1 MKPAKTCA
9 IMRAMTKTSLANKLE
24 KELPAEL
31 AGLVRTASS
40 LAESRGQS
48 LYLVGGMV
56 RDLLLD
62 KPNFDLD
69 LVVEGDA
76 IELARELAEVK
87 SAKLTTHPRFR
98 TATLTWASWS
108 VDFATARSE
117 TYAQPGAL
125 PTVKPGSIEADL
137 LRRDFTI
144 NAMAILLNTNRYGEL
159 IDRHLGQNDLKE
171 GLIRVLHEKS
181 FIDDATRIW
190 RGLRYERRFD
200 FQFEE
205 TTLKLLKRDI
215 PMLDTI
221 SGDRIRYEL
230 ECVFR
235 EEAPEKVFRRAD
247 ELGVLQ
253 ILQPALAANDWLAEK
268 FKSARKLASPK
279 PPSFGLYLAL
289 LTYHLGDEDRNQMS
303 SFLRLPKPVANLL
316 RDTQTIKANL
326 KILAYPE
333 LKLSYV
339 YRLLHGLSSQS
350 IMVSSIAAASPIA
363 RQHLEIYLHKL
374 RYVKSALN
382 GDDLKRMGFAPGPRI
397 RKILALLQDAR
408 LDGKVNTRQDEE
420 AFVMDW
426 LDKTA

>member
-1 MKPAKTCA
+1 
-9 IMRAMTKTSLANKLE
+9 
-24 KELPAEL
+24 
-31 AGLVRTASS
+31 
-40 LAESRGQS
+40 
-48 LYLVGGMV
+48 
-56 RDLLLD
+56 
-62 KPNFDLD
+62 
-69 LVVEGDA
+69 
-76 IELARELAEVK
+76 
-87 SAKLTTHPRFR
+87 
-98 TATLTWASWS
+98 
-108 VDFATARSE
+108 
-117 TYAQPGAL
+117 
-125 PTVKPGSIEADL
+125 
-137 LRRDFTI
+137 
-144 NAMAILLNTNRYGEL
+144 
-159 IDRHLGQNDLKE
+159 
-171 GLIRVLHEKS
+171 
-181 FIDDATRIW
+181 
-190 RGLRYERRFD
+190 
-200 FQFEE
+200 
-205 TTLKLLKRDI
+205 
-215 PMLDTI
+215 MLDTI

-247 ELGVLQ
+247 ELSVLEK
-253 ILQPALAANDWLAEK
+253 LHPSLEADDWLTEK

-279 PPSFGLYLAL
+279 PPSFALYLAL
-289 LTYHLGDEDRNQMS
+289 LAYRLGDEDRNQMS

-426 LDKTA
+426 LDKTT